1 MDDLAI
7 RCQNQLVSL
16 RIKELKDV
24 LSRLGLPKQ
33 GKKQGVV
40 LTCEMVMIPL
50 DTGLKTTKNA
60 ISREEAATIVNDM
73 YRKVQRS
80 VAPDLASAV
89 RSSNNIGG
97 SSSLAHSDEQDE
109 VVGWDE
115 AKSRCPCGNTVD
127 TGDMIQCD
135 SRTCGVWQHVD
146 CVVIS
151 DKPSEGVKPE
161 IPSSFYCELCRITH
175 CDPFCVAL
183 SHPLLPTKLTTS
195 FSKME
200 GSNPLQN
207 VEKSFTLTRGDR
219 DLLLKKD
226 TDLQVWCVLL
236 NDKVPFRMHWPAY
249 SDLRINGGTVRVT
262 NRPGQQLLGA
272 NGRDEGPGITAYTR
286 EGLNRLS
293 FSAYDAR
300 AFCLGVRIVRRNSLQ
315 EVMQMIPA
323 VAEGEAFEDAMTRLR
338 RCINGG
344 VGSGG
349 GLDDEDDDSDLE
361 VVAESITVN
370 LRCPM
375 SGSRIKVAGRF
386 KPCLH
391 IGCFD
396 LDTFVEI
403 NQRARKWQCPICL
416 RNYSIDSLIRD
427 PLFNKIISA
436 MKDMGEDVT
445 EVELKAEGLW
455 RPKLEG
461 DARLHEPWQ
470 SICCTVLPTANGSG
484 RPNCA
489 APLQQPLKP
498 VKVEQVASLQERV
511 SLRLGIK
518 RTVDGGWTVN
528 GSNKALNGW
537 ADAGPSKRVK
547 SIPELPQSSSAT
559 DGYEEQEDGNQSV
572 NQEPSERDVDYT
584 EDASEVRFPKTTAI
598 DPVPGI
604 VWQTAGCEIP
614 NIADVVV
621 LSDSDDDEPVL
632 GSSSVPAYLGNEA
645 VGHMRLPSPGV
656 IVPDPID
663 TGNSGGNEL
672 GLQMEDNNFWSASFQ
687 DHSDLPYGF
696 FSGPDPPVMGQQ
708 HHPGPVRPTAIAGG
722 LSVAY
727 GLPSPLFRDEPARV
741 SSGWTR
747 LSQHLP
753 AQPYSS
759 MEHNGGIDDNDR
771 VASPSESALHLFL
784 PPQPARV
791 QVPPPVELPIEQEE
805 MDNAW
810 FSLSLG
816 GGGNV
821 ENPPAAPPPS
831 VPSTS
836 AQELHRPA
844 PKARGDLQTIV
855 SRGFCRTGK
864 SSMKFQRRGRSR
876 SPIRYHPIS
885 TRPRSSP
892 TRRRCFRHR
901 FRVDDSNSSD

>member
-50 DTGLKTTKNA
+50 DTGLKTIKNA

-115 AKSRCPCGNTVD
+115 AKTRCPCGNTVD
-127 TGDMIQCD
+127 TGTMIQCD
-135 SRTCGVWQHVD
+135 SRTCGVWQHLN

-161 IPSSFYCELCRITH
+161 IPSSFYCDLCRITH

-219 DLLLKKD
+219 DLLKKD

-249 SDLRINGGTVRVT
+249 SDLRINGVAVRVT

-470 SICCTVLPTANGSG
+470 TICCTVLPTANGSG

-489 APLQQPLKP
+489 APQQQPLKP

-518 RTVDGGWTVN
+518 RTLDGVWTVN
-528 GSNKALNGW
+528 GSNKPLNGW

-547 SIPELPQSSSAT
+547 SPPELPQSSSAT
-559 DGYEEQEDGNQSV
+559 DGYGEQEDGNQSV

-632 GSSSVPAYLGNEA
+632 GSSSVSAYLGNEV

-656 IVPDPID
+656 IIPADPID
-663 TGNSGGNEL
+663 TGNSSGNEL

-687 DHSDLPYGF
+687 DHPDLPYGF

-816 GGGNV
+816 GGNV

-836 AQELHRPA
+836 AQELHRPV
-844 PKARGDLQTIV
+844 PKARGDLQTFV

-876 SPIRYHPIS
+876 SPIRYHPIA

>member
-1 MDDLAI
+1 
-7 RCQNQLVSL
+7 
-16 RIKELKDV
+16 
-24 LSRLGLPKQ
+24 
-33 GKKQGVV
+33 
-40 LTCEMVMIPL
+40 
-50 DTGLKTTKNA
+50 
-60 ISREEAATIVNDM
+60 
-73 YRKVQRS
+73 
-80 VAPDLASAV
+80 
-89 RSSNNIGG
+89 
-97 SSSLAHSDEQDE
+97 
-109 VVGWDE
+109 
-115 AKSRCPCGNTVD
+115 
-127 TGDMIQCD
+127 
-135 SRTCGVWQHVD
+135 
-146 CVVIS
+146 
-151 DKPSEGVKPE
+151 
-161 IPSSFYCELCRITH
+161 
-175 CDPFCVAL
+175 
-183 SHPLLPTKLTTS
+183 
-195 FSKME
+195 
-200 GSNPLQN
+200 
-207 VEKSFTLTRGDR
+207 
-219 DLLLKKD
+219 
-226 TDLQVWCVLL
+226 
-236 NDKVPFRMHWPAY
+236 
-249 SDLRINGGTVRVT
+249 
-262 NRPGQQLLGA
+262 
-272 NGRDEGPGITAYTR
+272 
-286 EGLNRLS
+286 
-293 FSAYDAR
+293 
-300 AFCLGVRIVRRNSLQ
+300 
-315 EVMQMIPA
+315 
-323 VAEGEAFEDAMTRLR
+323 
-338 RCINGG
+338 
-344 VGSGG
+344 
-349 GLDDEDDDSDLE
+349 
-361 VVAESITVN
+361 
-370 LRCPM
+370 M

-470 SICCTVLPTANGSG
+470 TICCTVLPTANGSG
-484 RPNCA
+484 RPNSA
-489 APLQQPLKP
+489 APQQPLKP

-518 RTVDGGWTVN
+518 RTLDGVWTVN
-528 GSNKALNGW
+528 GSNKPLNGW

-547 SIPELPQSSSAT
+547 STPELPQSSSAT

-572 NQEPSERDVDYT
+572 NQEPSERDIDYT
-584 EDASEVRFPKTTAI
+584 EDASEGRFPKTTAI

-632 GSSSVPAYLGNEA
+632 GSSSAYLGNEA
-645 VGHMRLPSPGV
+645 VAHMRLPSPGV
-656 IVPDPID
+656 IVPGDLQVDDLQPSLAFGTDSDMGMGTSSGPLQFNHLTEATRVDPID

-687 DHSDLPYGF
+687 DHPDLPYGF
-696 FSGPDPPVMGQQ
+696 FSGSDPPVMGQQ

-727 GLPSPLFRDEPARV
+727 GLPSPLFRDEPARA
-741 SSGWTR
+741 SSSWTR

-836 AQELHRPA
+836 TQELHRPA
-844 PKARGDLQTIV
+844 PKARV
-855 SRGFCRTGK
+855 SGFLEL
-864 SSMKFQRRGRSR
+864 SSNGTAQARFVEFQRRGRSR